1 MRGMLQSTLQA
12 PGLSSLS
19 HLMQLYVQRAGK
31 RIRPQ
36 LAIWTYLNASDSTD
50 QQLPTAVLDVAAAW
64 EIFHAFLLIHDDI
77 IDGSDTRREHP
88 SLHRQ
93 LQSLD
98 SNSPRFGMNL
108 GIVAGDLMY
117 AATNRILAD
126 LDIPAESYRQ
136 MNKLFA
142 HVASLTGFGQAVDIL
157 QSHMPLESCDEET
170 LLREYHWKTAAYT
183 FEGPMLSGAI
193 LANMSDAARQ
203 AISRFSLA
211 LGQAYQLQNDLLDLS
226 RPAAEGCDLVEG
238 KRTLTLLRARA
249 ARPERERA
257 AFDAEVSRI
266 QNAPLPR
273 AVAMAETLRQEL
285 LAGDAIRQTTESIRT
300 LIEDSI
306 TATESRAL
314 PDSLRDA
321 LRSMIR
327 KLEATYFA
335 PPVAVH
341 AEG

>member
-1 MRGMLQSTLQA
+1 
-12 PGLSSLS
+12 
-19 HLMQLYVQRAGK
+19 
-31 RIRPQ
+31 
-36 LAIWTYLNASDSTD
+36 
-50 QQLPTAVLDVAAAW
+50 
-64 EIFHAFLLIHDDI
+64 
-77 IDGSDTRREHP
+77 
-88 SLHRQ
+88 
-93 LQSLD
+93 
-98 SNSPRFGMNL
+98 
-108 GIVAGDLMY
+108 
-117 AATNRILAD
+117 
-126 LDIPAESYRQ
+126 
-136 MNKLFA
+136 
-142 HVASLTGFGQAVDIL
+142 
-157 QSHMPLESCDEET
+157 
-170 LLREYHWKTAAYT
+170 
-183 FEGPMLSGAI
+183 MLSGAI